1 MKRTLAGA
9 LVAAVVLVSAPAVS
23 ADEEPPPASSTT
35 TTTTTTTTLPET
47 TTTTTAPETTTT
59 TTSTTIP
66 ESTTTTTVAPAPA
79 DPPPSEPDPAE
90 PAAVDPAAV
99 GPAAATEPADPA
111 DEDEEEAGEDPFFEP
126 GVPKHRIRRVNVVRD
141 ITFPLV
147 GPSAYSSSFGNC
159 RDNCER
165 EHHGNDLMTYGWK
178 GVPVVAAHD
187 GRIRLIRDD
196 GEWCNIEITGRDRWY
211 TRYVHLNNDTPG
223 YDDRD
228 YECVVPG
235 IERGTWVE
243 AGQIIGW
250 VGDSGNAE
258 HTPPHLHFE
267 IRMPSGLP
275 VDPYKS
281 LKAAEKIRFY
291 RTSSEDPIAAAVD
304 LATYAYSTGSSVVNI
319 MAIGDYELLQA
330 GGFTALDLS
339 VPLLLAE
346 EDHLP
351 QATSDALDEFN
362 PDRIIVIGDGVRQAV
377 VDQLEMRYP
386 IVERTAMPAPTPDS
400 YIMPDTGVV
409 VDIPDPEPVPF
420 TLVVVGDASELPDN
434 FSNNLA
440 ETARRIPMTVFDTS
454 DAGRRI
460 GADSSRS
467 PGKSGRRN
475 TLYYPT
481 GEGYERF
488 AAKEPPETPPDYG
501 VLVIEARRTSEA
513 ALTFFESIADL
524 PVVPYWR

>member
-23 ADEEPPPASSTT
+23 ADEEPPPASTT
-35 TTTTTTTTLPET
+35 TTTTTVPETTSTTVPEPT
-47 TTTTTAPETTTT
+47 TTTTTTVPA
-59 TTSTTIP
+59 
-66 ESTTTTTVAPAPA
+66 STTTTTVAQQ
-79 DPPPSEPDPAE
+79 
-90 PAAVDPAAV
+90 AVDP
-99 GPAAATEPADPA
+99 PSTEPALTDPVA
-111 DEDEEEAGEDPFFEP
+111 VDPEAGSEPVEPSLGEEEAAGVDPLFEP
-126 GVPKHRIRRVNVVRD
+126 GVPKHRVRRVHVVRD
-141 ITFPLV
+141 IVFPLV

-211 TRYVHLNNDTPG
+211 TRYVHLNNDSPG
-223 YDDRD
+223 YDDAD

-235 IERGTWVE
+235 IEHGTWVE

-267 IRMPSGLP
+267 IRMPNGLP

-291 RTSSEDPIAAAVD
+291 RNSSQDPITAAVEI
-304 LATYAYSTGSSVVNI
+304 ANYAYSAGASVVNI
-319 MAIGDYELLQA
+319 MSVEDYELLQA

-339 VPLLLAE
+339 LPLLLAE
-346 EDHLP
+346 DDHLP
-351 QATSDALDEFN
+351 QATMDALDGFN
-362 PDRIIVIGDGVRQAV
+362 PDRIIIIGDGLRQAV
-377 VDQLEMRYP
+377 VDQLKLRYP
-386 IVERTAMPAPTPDS
+386 IVERTNMPAPNPES
-400 YIMPDTGVV
+400 YIQPDTGIV
-409 VDIPDPEPVPF
+409 VDIPAPEPVPF
-420 TLVVVGDASELPDN
+420 TLVVVGAASDLPDN
-434 FSNNLA
+434 FANDLA
-440 ETARRIPMTVFDTS
+440 ETARRIPMTVFDTT
-454 DAGRRI
+454 DPGRPV
-460 GADSSRS
+460 GSDSSRS
-467 PGKSGRRN
+467 PGKSGPRR

-488 AAKEPPETPPDYG
+488 AAKEPPEMPPDYG
-501 VLVIEARRTSEA
+501 VLVLEARRTSKA

>member
-1 MKRTLAGA
+1 MKRSLAVA

-23 ADEEPPPASSTT
+23 ADEEAPPAPTT
-35 TTTTTTTTLPET
+35 TTTSTTTPET
-47 TTTTTAPETTTT
+47 TTTTTTVPETTTT
-59 TTSTTIP
+59 TTVP
-66 ESTTTTTVAPAPA
+66 EGTTTTTTVAPDPVDAPPDEPPA
-79 DPPPSEPDPAE
+79 DEPTPTDPT
-90 PAAVDPAAV
+90 VIDPAAESE
-99 GPAAATEPADPA
+99 PLASPAD
-111 DEDEEEAGEDPFFEP
+111 DEAEAGADPFFEP
-126 GVPKHRIRRVNVVRD
+126 GVPKHRIRRVDVVRD
-141 ITFPLV
+141 IVFPLV

-196 GEWCNIEITGRDRWY
+196 GDWCNIEITGRDRWY

-275 VDPYKS
+275 VDPYRS

-291 RTSSEDPIAAAVD
+291 RNSSDDPIAAAVEI
-304 LATYAYSTGSSVVNI
+304 ANYAYSAGSSVVNI
-319 MAIGDYELLQA
+319 MAVEDHELLQA

-346 EDHLP
+346 QDHLP
-351 QATSDALDEFN
+351 EATEAALDAFD

-377 VDQLEMRYP
+377 VDQLESRYP
-386 IVERTAMPAPTPDS
+386 IVEQTAMPAPNPES
-400 YIMPDTGVV
+400 YFEPDTGIV
-409 VDIPDPEPVPF
+409 VDIPEPEPAPF
-420 TLVVVGDASELPDN
+420 TLMIVGDSSDLPDN
-434 FSNNLA
+434 FSNDLA
-440 ETARRIPMTVFDTS
+440 EMAWRIPMTTFDTDS
-454 DAGRRI
+454 AGRPI
-460 GADSSRS
+460 GSSSSRS

-481 GEGYERF
+481 GNGYERF
-488 AAKEPPETPPDYG
+488 AAKEPPENPPEYG
-501 VLVIEARRTSEA
+501 VLVVEARRMSEA
-513 ALTFFESIADL
+513 TLTFFDSIADL

>member
-1 MKRTLAGA
+1 MKKALSVA

-23 ADEEPPPASSTT
+23 ADEEPPPASTTTTTTVPEATT
-35 TTTTTTTTLPET
+35 TTTTTTIPEATTTTAVPET
-47 TTTTTAPETTTT
+47 TTTTT
-59 TTSTTIP
+59 
-66 ESTTTTTVAPAPA
+66 VAPDPV
-79 DPPPSEPDPAE
+79 DPPPVEPDTTDPTV
-90 PAAVDPAAV
+90 VDPAAETD
-99 GPAAATEPADPA
+99 PAAPVAE
-111 DEDEEEAGEDPFFEP
+111 EEEEAGEDPLFEP
-126 GVPKHRIRRVNVVRD
+126 GVPKRRVRRVNVVRD
-141 ITFPLV
+141 IVFPLV

-159 RDNCER
+159 RDKCER
-165 EHHGNDLMTYGWK
+165 EHHGNDIMTYGWK

-211 TRYVHLNNDTPG
+211 TRYVHLNTDTPG
-223 YDDRD
+223 YDDGD

-250 VGDSGNAE
+250 IGDSGNAE

-281 LKAAEKIRFY
+281 LKAADKIRFY
-291 RTSSEDPIAAAVD
+291 RNSTEDPINTAVEI
-304 LATYAYSTGSSVVNI
+304 ANYAYSGGSSVVNI
-319 MAIGDYELLQA
+319 MSVGDYERLQA
-330 GGFTALDLS
+330 GGYTALNLS

-351 QATSDALDEFN
+351 EATEDALDAFG
-362 PDRIIVIGDGVRQAV
+362 PDRIIVIGDGVKQAV
-377 VDQLEMRYP
+377 VDQLKLRYP
-386 IVERTAMPAPTPDS
+386 IVEQTAMPAPNPES
-400 YIMPDTGVV
+400 YVEPDTGIVV
-409 VDIPDPEPVPF
+409 NIPEPEPAPF
-420 TLVVVGDASELPDN
+420 TLMIVGDSSDLPDN
-434 FSNNLA
+434 FSNDLA
-440 ETARRIPMTVFDTS
+440 EMAWRIPMTIFDTDS
-454 DAGRRI
+454 AARRPV

-481 GEGYERF
+481 GNGYERF
-488 AAKEPPETPPDYG
+488 AAKEPPENPPEYG
-501 VLVIEARRTSEA
+501 VLVIEARRVDEVT
-513 ALTFFESIADL
+513 LTFFESIADL

>member
-1 MKRTLAGA
+1 MKRTLAVA

-23 ADEEPPPASSTT
+23 ADEEAPPEPTTTTTTTTTVQETT
-35 TTTTTTTTLPET
+35 TTTTTTTTVPAT
-47 TTTTTAPETTTT
+47 TTTTTTVPDGTTATTAAPDPADPR
-59 TTSTTIP
+59 SA
-66 ESTTTTTVAPAPA
+66 APAPV
-79 DPPPSEPDPAE
+79 DPDP
-90 PAAVDPAAV
+90 VDPTAESGSAA
-99 GPAAATEPADPA
+99 PAGD
-111 DEDEEEAGEDPFFEP
+111 DEEESGGDPLFEP
-126 GVPKHRIRRVNVVRD
+126 GVPKHRVRRVNVVRD
-141 ITFPLV
+141 IVFPLV

-196 GEWCNIEITGRDRWY
+196 GVWCNIEITGPDRWY

-291 RTSSEDPIAAAVD
+291 RTPSEDPITAAVEI
-304 LATYAYSTGSSVVNI
+304 ANYAYSAGSSVVNI
-319 MAIGDYELLQA
+319 MAVGDYELLQA

-351 QATSDALDEFN
+351 QATADTLAGFD

-377 VDQLEMRYP
+377 VGQLKLRYP

-400 YIMPDTGVV
+400 YIVPDTGIVV
-409 VDIPDPEPVPF
+409 EIPEPEPAPF
-420 TLVVVGDASELPDN
+420 TIVVVGDASDLPDH
-434 FSNNLA
+434 FSNDLA
-440 ETARRIPMTVFDTS
+440 ETARRIPMTIFNTS
-454 DAGRRI
+454 DPGRSI

-488 AAKEPPETPPDYG
+488 PAKEPPETPPDYG
-501 VLVIEARRTSEA
+501 VLVLEARRTSEA

>member
-1 MKRTLAGA
+1 MKRSLAVA
-9 LVAAVVLVSAPAVS
+9 LVAAVVLAGAPAVS
-23 ADEEPPPASSTT
+23 ADEEAPPASTT
-35 TTTTTTTTLPET
+35 TTTTTVPET
-47 TTTTTAPETTTT
+47 TTTTTVPETTTT
-59 TTSTTIP
+59 TTVPESTTTTTVP
-66 ESTTTTTVAPAPA
+66 ESTTTTTVAPDPA
-79 DPPPSEPDPAE
+79 DPASTEPDPMA
-90 PAAVDPAAV
+90 PSVVDPAAESESV
-99 GPAAATEPADPA
+99 EPSAEE
-111 DEDEEEAGEDPFFEP
+111 EDEAGEDPFFEP
-126 GVPKHRIRRVNVVRD
+126 GVPKRRVRRVNVVRD
-141 ITFPLV
+141 IVFPLV

-291 RTSSEDPIAAAVD
+291 RNPADDPITAAAD
-304 LATYAYSTGSSVVNI
+304 LANYAYSGGSNAVNI
-319 MAIGDYELLQA
+319 MAVDDYELLQS

-339 VPLLLAE
+339 MPLLLAE
-346 EDHLP
+346 EDHLT
-351 QATSDALDEFN
+351 QTTEDALDQFN
-362 PDRIIVIGDGVRQAV
+362 PDRIIIIGDGLRQAV
-377 VDQLEMRYP
+377 VDQLGMRIP
-386 IVERTAMPAPTPDS
+386 IVERTAMPAPNPES
-400 YIMPDTGVV
+400 YVEPDTGVV
-409 VDIPDPEPVPF
+409 VDIPEPEPAPF
-420 TLVVVGDASELPDN
+420 SLVIVGDASDIPDN
-434 FSNNLA
+434 FSNDLA
-440 ETARRIPMTVFDTS
+440 EMAWRLPMTVFDTDS
-454 DAGRRI
+454 AARRPI

-467 PGKSGRRN
+467 PGKSGRRT

-481 GEGYERF
+481 GDGYERF
-488 AAKEPPETPPDYG
+488 SAKEPPENPPDYG
-501 VLVIEARRTSEA
+501 VFVLEARRTSEA
-513 ALTFFESIADL
+513 ALTFFESIVDL
-524 PVVPYWR
+524 PVVPFWR

>member
-1 MKRTLAGA
+1 MKRTLAVA

-23 ADEEPPPASSTT
+23 ADEEAPPEPTT
-35 TTTTTTTTLPET
+35 TTTTTTTVQET
-47 TTTTTAPETTTT
+47 TTTTTTTVPATTTT
-59 TTSTTIP
+59 TTTVPEGTTA
-66 ESTTTTTVAPAPA
+66 TTAAPDPADPRSAAPAPV
-79 DPPPSEPDPAE
+79 DPDP
-90 PAAVDPAAV
+90 VDPTAESGSAA
-99 GPAAATEPADPA
+99 PAGD
-111 DEDEEEAGEDPFFEP
+111 DEEESGGDPLFEP
-126 GVPKHRIRRVNVVRD
+126 GVPKHRVRRVNVVRD
-141 ITFPLV
+141 IVFPLV

-196 GEWCNIEITGRDRWY
+196 GVWCNIEITGPDRWY

-291 RTSSEDPIAAAVD
+291 RTPSEDPITAAVEI
-304 LATYAYSTGSSVVNI
+304 ANYAYSAGSSVVNI
-319 MAIGDYELLQA
+319 MAVEDYELLQA

-351 QATSDALDEFN
+351 QATADALAGFD

-377 VDQLEMRYP
+377 VGQLKLRYP

-400 YIMPDTGVV
+400 YIVPDTGIVV
-409 VDIPDPEPVPF
+409 EIPEPEPAPF
-420 TLVVVGDASELPDN
+420 TIVVVGDASDLPDH
-434 FSNNLA
+434 FSNDLA
-440 ETARRIPMTVFDTS
+440 ETARRIPMTIFNTS
-454 DAGRRI
+454 DPGRSI

-488 AAKEPPETPPDYG
+488 PAKEPPETPPDYG
-501 VLVIEARRTSEA
+501 VLVLEARRTSEA

>member
-1 MKRTLAGA
+1 MKRTVAVA

-23 ADEEPPPASSTT
+23 ADEEVPPEP
-35 TTTTTTTTLPET
+35 
-47 TTTTTAPETTTT
+47 TT
-59 TTSTTIP
+59 TTSTTLP
-66 ESTTTTTVAPAPA
+66 ESTTTTTVSETTTTTTTTTTVAPAPA
-79 DPPPSEPDPAE
+79 DPPS
-90 PAAVDPAAV
+90 
-99 GPAAATEPADPA
+99 TEPAPA
-111 DEDEEEAGEDPFFEP
+111 DPGALDPVVESAPPELSVEEEDAAGADPFFEP
-126 GVPKHRIRRVNVVRD
+126 GVPKNRVRRVNVVRD
-141 ITFPLV
+141 IVFPLV

-187 GRIRLIRDD
+187 GWIRLIRDD
-196 GEWCNIEITGRDRWY
+196 REWCNIEITGRDRWY

-223 YDDRD
+223 YDDLD
-228 YECVVPG
+228 YECGLPG
-235 IERGTWVE
+235 LEVGAWVE

-258 HTPPHLHFE
+258 NTPPHLHFE
-267 IRMPSGLP
+267 IRMPNGLP

-291 RTSSEDPIAAAVD
+291 RNSSEDPVAAAVEI
-304 LATYAYSTGSSVVNI
+304 ANYAYSAGSNVVNV
-319 MAIGDYELLQA
+319 MAVEDYERLQA
-330 GGFTALDLS
+330 GGYTALDLS

-351 QATSDALDEFN
+351 QATADALDHFN
-362 PDRIIVIGDGVRQAV
+362 PDRIIIVGDGVRQAV
-377 VDQLEMRYP
+377 VKQLELRFA

-400 YIMPDTGVV
+400 YIEPDTGIV
-409 VDIPDPEPVPF
+409 VDIPEPKPAPF
-420 TLVVVGDASELPDN
+420 SLVVVGDASDLPDHFAN
-434 FSNNLA
+434 DLA
-440 ETARRIPMTVFDTS
+440 EMARRIPMTLFDAS
-454 DAGRRI
+454 DPGRAI
-460 GADSSRS
+460 GSDSSRS

-501 VLVIEARRTSEA
+501 ILVLEARRTSEA
-513 ALTFFESIADL
+513 TLTFFESIADL

>member
-1 MKRTLAGA
+1 MIRTLAVA
-9 LVAAVVLVSAPAVS
+9 LVAAGVFAGAPAVS
-23 ADEEPPPASSTT
+23 ADEEAPPANTT
-35 TTTTTTTTLPET
+35 TTTTTTVPET
-47 TTTTTAPETTTT
+47 TTTTT
-59 TTSTTIP
+59 
-66 ESTTTTTVAPAPA
+66 TVAT
-79 DPPPSEPDPAE
+79 DPVDQPDAE
-90 PAAVDPAAV
+90 PVASVPEVADPAAES
-99 GPAAATEPADPA
+99 EPGEPSA
-111 DEDEEEAGEDPFFEP
+111 EDKEEAAEDPLFEP
-126 GVPKHRIRRVNVVRD
+126 GVPKRRVRRVDVVRD
-141 ITFPLV
+141 IVFPLV

-165 EHHGNDLMTYGWK
+165 EHHGNDIMTYGWK

-196 GEWCNIEITGRDRWY
+196 GVWCNIEITGRDRWY

-275 VDPYKS
+275 VDPYRS

-291 RTSSEDPIAAAVD
+291 RNPADDPITAAAD
-304 LATYAYSTGSSVVNI
+304 LAKYAYGGGSNAVNI
-319 MAIGDYELLQA
+319 MAVDDYELLQS

-339 VPLLLAE
+339 MPLLLAE

-351 QATSDALDEFN
+351 QVTEDALDQFN
-362 PDRIIVIGDGVRQAV
+362 PDRIIIVGDGLRQAV
-377 VDQLEMRYP
+377 VDQLGLRIP
-386 IVERTAMPAPTPDS
+386 IVERMAMPAPNPES
-400 YIMPDTGVV
+400 YVEPDTGVV
-409 VDIPDPEPVPF
+409 VHIPEPAPAPF
-420 TLVVVGDASELPDN
+420 SLVIVGDASDIPDYS
-434 FSNNLA
+434 SNDLA
-440 ETARRIPMTVFDTS
+440 EMAWRIPVTVFDTS
-454 DAGRRI
+454 GAARRPI
-460 GADSSRS
+460 GSDSSRS
-467 PGKSGRRN
+467 PGRSGRRT

-481 GEGYERF
+481 GDGYERF
-488 AAKEPPETPPDYG
+488 SAKEPPENPPDYG
-501 VLVIEARRTSEA
+501 VLVLEARRTSEA

>member
-1 MKRTLAGA
+1 MKRTLAVA

-23 ADEEPPPASSTT
+23 ADEEAPPASTT
-35 TTTTTTTTLPET
+35 TTTTTVPET
-47 TTTTTAPETTTT
+47 TTTTTTVPETTTT
-59 TTSTTIP
+59 TTTP
-66 ESTTTTTVAPAPA
+66 ENTTTTTAPENTTTTTTAA
-79 DPPPSEPDPAE
+79 PDPAE
-90 PAAVDPAAV
+90 PAAGEPAPTAPEAVDPAAES
-99 GPAAATEPADPA
+99 EPVEPSA
-111 DEDEEEAGEDPFFEP
+111 EEEEEAGEDPFFEP
-126 GVPKHRIRRVNVVRD
+126 GVPKRRVRRVNVVRD
-141 ITFPLV
+141 IVFPLV

-291 RTSSEDPIAAAVD
+291 RNPAEDPISAAAD
-304 LATYAYSTGSSVVNI
+304 LANYAYSAGSNAVNI
-319 MAIGDYELLQA
+319 MAVEDYELLQS

-339 VPLLLAE
+339 MPLLLAE
-346 EDHLP
+346 EDYLP
-351 QATSDALDEFN
+351 QATEDALDHFN
-362 PDRIIVIGDGVRQAV
+362 PDRIIIIGDGLRQAV
-377 VDQLEMRYP
+377 VDQLGRRSP
-386 IVERTAMPAPTPDS
+386 IVERTAMPAPNPDS
-400 YIMPDTGVV
+400 YVEPDTGVV
-409 VDIPDPEPVPF
+409 VDIPEPEPAPF
-420 TLVVVGDASELPDN
+420 SLVIVGDASDIPDDFFN
-434 FSNNLA
+434 DLA
-440 ETARRIPMTVFDTS
+440 EMAWRLPMTVFDT
-454 DAGRRI
+454 DGAARRPI

-467 PGKSGRRN
+467 PGKSGRRT

-481 GEGYERF
+481 GDGFERF
-488 AAKEPPETPPDYG
+488 SAKEPPENPPDYG

-513 ALTFFESIADL
+513 ALTFFESIVDL